1 MHFFINA
8 IANSKAS
15 PASVLSQN
23 YRYLVSQRYLPNL
36 EKIIRGLVYVY
47 AFSLP
52 FKDLLFVERNGLI
65 ILLTLVGL
73 WCFLRGRIFL
83 VRIPI
88 AIPLL
93 VFVSWVAL
101 TVPAATF
108 PLYSLGELGKFL
120 RDVAIFFV
128 VLNFFR
134 DCSRQNL
141 LLQVMLASILLFGT
155 YGIVELF
162 TMSIY
167 KDKIDALV
175 GGNMWLSAYLVLLI
189 PVGIS
194 LTYWESKL
202 EPRLFYGATTGI
214 GLTCLVFSYSRAGLL
229 AMACEALLL
238 SWLMKKR
245 AIGMTI
251 VGTIVLFLGAIL
263 FFQVT
268 YVTPR
273 TELRGTIWEEMTATH
288 NWEARV
294 NIWSLAADKLWQHP
308 VLGIGF
314 GKETFNWVYK
324 EETDLIR
331 NEAKLIIAQG
341 THNTF
346 IDLALTV
353 GIPGLIFFLWLLY
366 AIMRTAFTT
375 FYSGANEFEKGVSGG
390 VAVLVP
396 GFAVR
401 CLFDH
406 MFVGNIAIMFWILV
420 AICFA
425 VQQTQIEQAQSAVFA
440 EPDIA

>member
-202 EPRLFYGATTGI
+202 ETRLFYV
-214 GLTCLVFSYSRAGLL
+214 LNTCTVLNFSVFS
-229 AMACEALLL
+229 
-238 SWLMKKR
+238 
-245 AIGMTI
+245 
-251 VGTIVLFLGAIL
+251 
-263 FFQVT
+263 
-268 YVTPR
+268 
-273 TELRGTIWEEMTATH
+273 
-288 NWEARV
+288 
-294 NIWSLAADKLWQHP
+294 
-308 VLGIGF
+308 
-314 GKETFNWVYK
+314 
-324 EETDLIR
+324 
-331 NEAKLIIAQG
+331 
-341 THNTF
+341 
-346 IDLALTV
+346 
-353 GIPGLIFFLWLLY
+353 
-366 AIMRTAFTT
+366 
-375 FYSGANEFEKGVSGG
+375 
-390 VAVLVP
+390 
-396 GFAVR
+396 
-401 CLFDH
+401 
-406 MFVGNIAIMFWILV
+406 
-420 AICFA
+420 
-425 VQQTQIEQAQSAVFA
+425 
-440 EPDIA
+440 

>member
-1 MHFFINA
+1 M
-8 IANSKAS
+8 
-15 PASVLSQN
+15 
-23 YRYLVSQRYLPNL
+23 
-36 EKIIRGLVYVY
+36 
-47 AFSLP
+47 
-52 FKDLLFVERNGLI
+52 
-65 ILLTLVGL
+65 
-73 WCFLRGRIFL
+73 
-83 VRIPI
+83 
-88 AIPLL
+88 
-93 VFVSWVAL
+93 
-101 TVPAATF
+101 
-108 PLYSLGELGKFL
+108 
-120 RDVAIFFV
+120 AIFFV

-308 VLGIGF
+308 VLGIG
-314 GKETFNWVYK
+314 
-324 EETDLIR
+324 
-331 NEAKLIIAQG
+331 
-341 THNTF
+341 
-346 IDLALTV
+346 
-353 GIPGLIFFLWLLY
+353 
-366 AIMRTAFTT
+366 
-375 FYSGANEFEKGVSGG
+375 
-390 VAVLVP
+390 
-396 GFAVR
+396 
-401 CLFDH
+401 
-406 MFVGNIAIMFWILV
+406 
-420 AICFA
+420 
-425 VQQTQIEQAQSAVFA
+425 
-440 EPDIA
+440 